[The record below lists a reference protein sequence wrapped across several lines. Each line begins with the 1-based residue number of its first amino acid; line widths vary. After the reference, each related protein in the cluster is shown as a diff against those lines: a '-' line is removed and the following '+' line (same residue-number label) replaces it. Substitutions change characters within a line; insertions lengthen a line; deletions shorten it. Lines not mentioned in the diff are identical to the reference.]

1 MHFQKVAI
9 QQQVRYKILA
19 VMFLC
24 NMNKQRN
31 FFFAEADDVEEED
44 PLTTGA
50 NELERALQAE
60 AQEDEIHIQ
69 TRHAQ
74 VSLYA
79 CFELTRSA

>member
-1 MHFQKVAI
+1 MHFQKAAT
-9 QQQVRYKILA
+9 QQQVCCITFTVIFKCSVHTMHNVIS
-19 VMFLC
+19 FL
-24 NMNKQRN
+24 
-31 FFFAEADDVEEED
+31 AEADDVEEDD

-74 VSLYA
+74 VLLLRA
-79 CFELTRSA
+79 

>member
-1 MHFQKVAI
+1 MHNVI
-9 QQQVRYKILA
+9 S
-19 VMFLC
+19 FL
-24 NMNKQRN
+24 
-31 FFFAEADDVEEED
+31 AEADDVEEDD

-74 VSLYA
+74 VLLLRA
-79 CFELTRSA
+79 